1 MINIVQRSHR
11 TATADTTIEP
21 IKEINIAASHASEI
35 GGRAKIELPPQLQKL
50 AELSYDSTPLMYS
63 SITDSKLSCP
73 LKEGL
78 PNPLTL
84 FRLA

>member
-1 MINIVQRSHR
+1 VINIVQHSHR
-11 TATADTTIEP
+11 TATADIAIEP

-35 GGRAKIELPPQLQKL
+35 GGRAKIALPPPPQKL
-50 AELSYDSTPLMYS
+50 AELSHDSTPLMHS
-63 SITDSKLSCP
+63 SVSDSKLSCP